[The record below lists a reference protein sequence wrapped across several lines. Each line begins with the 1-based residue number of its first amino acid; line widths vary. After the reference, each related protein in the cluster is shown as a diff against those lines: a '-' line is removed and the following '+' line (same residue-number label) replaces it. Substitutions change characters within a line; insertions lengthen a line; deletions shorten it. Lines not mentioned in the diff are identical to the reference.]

1 MLCKGGF
8 LFTHNPI
15 EILHVIAET
24 DFFKTQLRFG
34 WVIDQ
39 FSRLARSSKR

>member
-24 DFFKTQLRFG
+24 DLRTIVFETFLLKKSACG
-34 WVIDQ
+34 QV
-39 FSRLARSSKR
+39 